1 MQGSGLAN
9 VHSEAR
15 ETRGGGKGSTA
26 QANAG
31 RSLSRTTSPTP
42 NGGSD
47 LGGAS
52 ATHGG
57 SLRWGFLH
65 PDGAV
70 ASPRVG
76 RGGGGF
82 SAQWFNND
90 PNLPGGVRSSKIGS
104 HMGMSGL
111 QPVLGDYNGVSGN
124 VDQSGAIMPM
134 ELPRYAPCLLQH
146 LQSSQTK
153 AALHAVSKLVLVD
166 LPSDAVLLD
175 AFWPCKRK

>member
-1 MQGSGLAN
+1 MRLQGSGLAN
-9 VHSEAR
+9 VHSDAR
-15 ETRGGGKGSTA
+15 ENRSKGNAA
-26 QANAG
+26 QATAG

-90 PNLPGGVRSSKIGS
+90 PALPGGVRSSKIGS

-111 QPVLGDYNGVSGN
+111 QPVLGEYAGMSGN
-124 VDQSGAIMPM
+124 VEQSGAIMPM
-134 ELPRYAPCLLQH
+134 ELPRYA
-146 LQSSQTK
+146 SY
-153 AALHAVSKLVLVD
+153 ALSGRVNPIQRRNVAG
-166 LPSDAVLLD
+166 
-175 AFWPCKRK
+175 